1 MVALFESIFK
11 CSEDIEF
18 LVKVSY
24 VEIYMERIRDLLDI
38 SKDNLAIR
46 EDKAKNIYIEGVTEV
61 QLFSFL
67 SFFPSS
73 NTPRLIAQVYVG
85 TAGEV
90 IDLMK
95 QGTSNRSIAAT
106 KVKKKILILPLFTFS

>member
-1 MVALFESIFK
+1 MQLPVSIDCVGLIPRLVVALFENIYK

-46 EDKAKNIYIEGVTEV
+46 EDKAKNIYIESVTEV
-61 QLFSFL
+61 RLNDL
-67 SFFPSS
+67 SKAHFP
-73 NTPRLIAQVYVG
+73 
-85 TAGEV
+85 AGV
-90 IDLMK
+90 CGRRK
-95 QGTSNRSIAAT
+95 
-106 KVKKKILILPLFTFS
+106 

>member
-1 MVALFESIFK
+1 MQALTPVGLIPRLVVALFETIFK

-46 EDKAKNIYIEGVTEV
+46 EDKAKNIYIESVTEV
-61 QLFSFL
+61 
-67 SFFPSS
+67 
-73 NTPRLIAQVYVG
+73 RLDQDDRV
-85 TAGEV
+85 
-90 IDLMK
+90 
-95 QGTSNRSIAAT
+95 
-106 KVKKKILILPLFTFS
+106 

>member
-1 MVALFESIFK
+1 MEAIAPSYNTAGLIPRLVVALFENIYK

-24 VEIYMERIRDLLDI
+24 VEIYMERIRDLVDI

-61 QLFSFL
+61 SKRL
-67 SFFPSS
+67 SPSS
-73 NTPRLIAQVYVG
+73 DQL
-85 TAGEV
+85 
-90 IDLMK
+90 
-95 QGTSNRSIAAT
+95 
-106 KVKKKILILPLFTFS
+106 